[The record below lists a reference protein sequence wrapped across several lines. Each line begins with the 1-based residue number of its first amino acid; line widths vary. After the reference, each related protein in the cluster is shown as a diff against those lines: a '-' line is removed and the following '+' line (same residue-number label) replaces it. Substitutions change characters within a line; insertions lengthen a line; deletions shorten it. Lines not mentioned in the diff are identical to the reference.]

1 MWSNVRCRAFCA
13 FASGRA
19 RGLLPAAAASWR
31 LGVPCEQRQRQHRVS
46 GGAALD
52 EASDAE
58 DGGGQALQLHRFGRW
73 RKQLCQLQKKAKAV
87 QSKRRPARKHSR
99 LQAQATMADAE
110 PSQKRIKRTEE
121 EASESDEGSDTEE
134 DELTLVAGARR
145 GKHEEE
151 DEEDEDEDGDEDG
164 DIVNVDFGLF
174 DPQEI
179 DFLSLKRFLKGLL
192 PGNDDKFAVGASA
205 LSEAIIQQPQVGT
218 MVKVG
223 DDVDVW
229 AFATMLPWGPLD
241 ESPYRKEIARFLLA
255 KCPDLA
261 ATSSD
266 IEGKTVKAQ
275 LERFLDGSAGPA
287 SILLSERMV
296 NFPPE
301 LAPAIFESLL
311 EDVNWARD
319 QRRAAAQSGSTPAG
333 ADPQWVLCLA
343 PCYVD
348 DRTEQGEP
356 PPRNPAPKRSPQPCP
371 RPPLPPRPAAAPST
385 RRCPLDPPQST
396 TFTSRTSCCTPPR
409 CFRST
414 SAAPL
419 RRRLLPPRQL
429 LLAALLP
436 RPRVMPRTATTTPAC
451 PPRPTP
457 CSSFGAYSCF
467 RPRRFALL

>member
-1 MWSNVRCRAFCA
+1 
-13 FASGRA
+13 
-19 RGLLPAAAASWR
+19 
-31 LGVPCEQRQRQHRVS
+31 
-46 GGAALD
+46 
-52 EASDAE
+52 
-58 DGGGQALQLHRFGRW
+58 
-73 RKQLCQLQKKAKAV
+73 
-87 QSKRRPARKHSR
+87 
-99 LQAQATMADAE
+99 MADAE

-371 RPPLPPRPAAAPST
+371 RPPLRPRPDELLHASAVLSFDVRGPTAEDSDDDAGMSSTPNSVQQLRRVFVFPAEALRAAVTGMASMVVSAREMEAPAKEAAKGAAAPAKAAGKGGKRAQK
-385 RRCPLDPPQST
+385 RRAGSK
-396 TFTSRTSCCTPPR
+396 
-409 CFRST
+409 
-414 SAAPL
+414 
-419 RRRLLPPRQL
+419 
-429 LLAALLP
+429 
-436 RPRVMPRTATTTPAC
+436 
-451 PPRPTP
+451 
-457 CSSFGAYSCF
+457 
-467 RPRRFALL
+467 

>member
-1 MWSNVRCRAFCA
+1 
-13 FASGRA
+13 
-19 RGLLPAAAASWR
+19 
-31 LGVPCEQRQRQHRVS
+31 
-46 GGAALD
+46 
-52 EASDAE
+52 
-58 DGGGQALQLHRFGRW
+58 
-73 RKQLCQLQKKAKAV
+73 
-87 QSKRRPARKHSR
+87 
-99 LQAQATMADAE
+99 
-110 PSQKRIKRTEE
+110 RIKRTEE

-275 LERFLDGSAGPA
+275 LERFLDG
-287 SILLSERMV
+287 
-296 NFPPE
+296 
-301 LAPAIFESLL
+301 
-311 EDVNWARD
+311 
-319 QRRAAAQSGSTPAG
+319 
-333 ADPQWVLCLA
+333 
-343 PCYVD
+343 
-348 DRTEQGEP
+348 
-356 PPRNPAPKRSPQPCP
+356 
-371 RPPLPPRPAAAPST
+371 
-385 RRCPLDPPQST
+385 
-396 TFTSRTSCCTPPR
+396 
-409 CFRST
+409 
-414 SAAPL
+414 
-419 RRRLLPPRQL
+419 
-429 LLAALLP
+429 
-436 RPRVMPRTATTTPAC
+436 
-451 PPRPTP
+451 
-457 CSSFGAYSCF
+457 
-467 RPRRFALL
+467 